1 MAKRRESTTLT
12 LRDKGLNM
20 GTLLDALPDSPEPED
35 RAGKDYCNTYTA
47 ADETEPQ
54 SLLPCM
60 QPQNI
65 PATTFQGSSTTDRD
79 VGSRGSS
86 RRMNQDSPESVAVS
100 VTVSHNGVDFQRCD
114 ADASESTSHTSDT
127 VPEDVTDP
135 AKTPA
140 PPSHNQSS
148 QVSIFDKL
156 LTSSDEGC
164 ASSDTNAAESTSH
177 TSDIVSENV
186 IDLAKTPA
194 PPSHNQS
201 SVVPIMDKLSTSSD
215 EGCSSSD
222 ADAAESTR
230 HTSDIV
236 SEDVIDL
243 ARHPT
248 PPSHNQSSVVPVMDK
263 LSTSS
268 DKGHSNSGN
277 TSSSEHSVTDRDLVD
292 SGKPKDAGEANVRQI
307 FSRVQHAPQGFLFG
321 PAEKLQDSLMK
332 IVTGP
337 RDFGIYVWDVSSA
350 SVLTTEFLCG

>member
-1 MAKRRESTTLT
+1 
-12 LRDKGLNM
+12 
-20 GTLLDALPDSPEPED
+20 
-35 RAGKDYCNTYTA
+35 
-47 ADETEPQ
+47 
-54 SLLPCM
+54 
-60 QPQNI
+60 
-65 PATTFQGSSTTDRD
+65 
-79 VGSRGSS
+79 
-86 RRMNQDSPESVAVS
+86 MNQDSPESVAVS
-100 VTVSHNGVDFQRCD
+100 VTVTVSHNGADFQRCD
-114 ADASESTSHTSDT
+114 ADASESTSHTNDT
-127 VPEDVTDP
+127 VPEDVTDL

-148 QVSIFDKL
+148 RVSIFDKL

-243 ARHPT
+243 ARHPA

-277 TSSSEHSVTDRDLVD
+277 TSSSEHSVTDSDLVD
-292 SGKPKDAGEANVRQI
+292 SGKPKDTDSGKRNGALSEANVRQI
-307 FSRVQHAPQGFLFG
+307 FSRVQHSLQGFLFG
-321 PAEKLQDSLMK
+321 PAEKLQDYLMK

-350 SVLTTEFLCG
+350 SVLTTVFLCG

>member
-1 MAKRRESTTLT
+1 MAKRREATTLT
-12 LRDKGLNM
+12 LRDQGLNM
-20 GTLLDALPDSPEPED
+20 GTLLDALPDSPEPEE

-65 PATTFQGSSTTDRD
+65 PATTFQGSSTTDHD
-79 VGSRGSS
+79 VSSRGSS

-114 ADASESTSHTSDT
+114 ADASESTSHTTTSDT
-127 VPEDVTDP
+127 VPEDVTDL

-148 QVSIFDKL
+148 RVPIFDKL

-164 ASSDTNAAESTSH
+164 TSSDTDAAESTSH

-186 IDLAKTPA
+186 TDLAKTPA
-194 PPSHNQS
+194 PPSHNQPS
-201 SVVPIMDKLSTSSD
+201 QVPIFDKLLTSSD
-215 EGCSSSD
+215 KGCSNSD
-222 ADAAESTR
+222 TDAAESTR
-230 HTSDIV
+230 HTSENV

-243 ARHPT
+243 AK
-248 PPSHNQSSVVPVMDK
+248 HNQYSGFPIMDK
-263 LSTSS
+263 LLTSC
-268 DKGHSNSGN
+268 
-277 TSSSEHSVTDRDLVD
+277 TSSSEHNVTD
-292 SGKPKDAGEANVRQI
+292 SGKPKDTGSGKHNGALGEANVQQI
-307 FSRVQHAPQGFLFG
+307 FSQVQHSLQGFLFG
-321 PAEKLQDSLMK
+321 PPEKLQDYLMK

>member
-1 MAKRRESTTLT
+1 MAKRREATTLT
-12 LRDKGLNM
+12 VRDKGLNM
-20 GTLLDALPDSPEPED
+20 GTLLDALPDSPEPEE

-60 QPQNI
+60 QPQKI
-65 PATTFQGSSTTDRD
+65 PATTFQGSSTTDHD
-79 VGSRGSS
+79 VSSRGSS

-114 ADASESTSHTSDT
+114 ADASESTSHTTTSDT
-127 VPEDVTDP
+127 VPEDVTDL

-148 QVSIFDKL
+148 RVPIFDKL

-164 ASSDTNAAESTSH
+164 TSSDTDAAESTSH

-186 IDLAKTPA
+186 TDLAKTPA
-194 PPSHNQS
+194 PPSHNQPS
-201 SVVPIMDKLSTSSD
+201 QVPIFDKLLTSSD
-215 EGCSSSD
+215 KGCSNSD
-222 ADAAESTR
+222 TDAAESTR
-230 HTSDIV
+230 HTSENV

-243 ARHPT
+243 AK
-248 PPSHNQSSVVPVMDK
+248 HNQYSGFPIMDK
-263 LSTSS
+263 LLTSC
-268 DKGHSNSGN
+268 
-277 TSSSEHSVTDRDLVD
+277 TSSSEHNVTD
-292 SGKPKDAGEANVRQI
+292 SGKPKDTGSGKHNGALGEANVQQI
-307 FSRVQHAPQGFLFG
+307 FSRVQHSLQGFLFG
-321 PAEKLQDSLMK
+321 PPEKLQDYLMK

-337 RDFGIYVWDVSSA
+337 RDFGIYVWDVSAA

>member
-127 VPEDVTDP
+127 VPEDVTDL

-148 QVSIFDKL
+148 RVPIFDKL

-164 ASSDTNAAESTSH
+164 TSSDTDAAESTSH

-194 PPSHNQS
+194 PPSHNQPS
-201 SVVPIMDKLSTSSD
+201 QVPIFDKLLTSSD
-215 EGCSSSD
+215 KGCSNSD
-222 ADAAESTR
+222 THAAESTS
-230 HTSDIV
+230 HTSENV

-243 ARHPT
+243 AKHPA
-248 PPSHNQSSVVPVMDK
+248 PLSHNQSSRVPVMDK
-263 LSTSS
+263 LLTSS
-268 DKGHSNSGN
+268 
-277 TSSSEHSVTDRDLVD
+277 TSSSEHNVTD

-350 SVLTTEFLCG
+350 SVLTTEFLCGWH

>member
-1 MAKRRESTTLT
+1 M

-20 GTLLDALPDSPEPED
+20 GTLLDALPDSPEPEES
-35 RAGKDYCNTYTA
+35 AGKDYCNTYTA

-54 SLLPCM
+54 SLLPCI

-65 PATTFQGSSTTDRD
+65 PATTFQGSSTTDHD

-100 VTVSHNGVDFQRCD
+100 VTVSHNGADFQRCD
-114 ADASESTSHTSDT
+114 ADASESTSHTNDT
-127 VPEDVTDP
+127 GPEDVT
-135 AKTPA
+135 
-140 PPSHNQSS
+140 
-148 QVSIFDKL
+148 
-156 LTSSDEGC
+156 
-164 ASSDTNAAESTSH
+164 
-177 TSDIVSENV
+177 
-186 IDLAKTPA
+186 DLAKTPA

-201 SVVPIMDKLSTSSD
+201 SRVPIFDKLLTSSD

-243 ARHPT
+243 ARHPA
-248 PPSHNQSSVVPVMDK
+248 PPSHSQSSVVPVMDK

-277 TSSSEHSVTDRDLVD
+277 TSSSEHSVTDSDLVD
-292 SGKPKDAGEANVRQI
+292 SGKPKDTDSGKHNGALSEANVQQI
-307 FSRVQHAPQGFLFG
+307 FSRVQHSLQGFLFG
-321 PAEKLQDSLMK
+321 PPENLQDYLMK

-350 SVLTTEFLCG
+350 SVLTTVFLCGWH